1 MSGAEALYAAAAL
14 YAGGTV
20 ADQMAKQKAEGERRS
35 ILNKAFEDNRR
46 TTEKSAQMLADEG
59 AKMTGDARQAAM
71 ADQEAAAYAQTQK
84 DLSGAGGDLVGS
96 ATGGNVSSDF
106 MKAKADKALSEGNR
120 LTAIAKEAAKVRSPG
135 DIMMTE
141 RQRQADLLGRTGSMW
156 GRAKNMTGAAIEDAQ
171 AVREP
176 WYGTAGKIAKQAA
189 MMYAMSAMGGAGGAA
204 GGAGG
209 ASGSGTAMSGS
220 ASVANFA

>member
-20 ADQMAKQKAEGERRS
+20 ADKMAKQKADGERRS
-35 ILNKAFEDNRR
+35 ILNKAFEDNKR

-59 AKMTGDARQAAM
+59 AKMSGDARQAAM

-84 DLSGAGGDLVGS
+84 DLSGAGGDFVGS

-106 MKAKADKALSEGNR
+106 MKAKADKALSEGTR
-120 LTAIAKEAAKVRSPG
+120 LTALAKEAAKLRSPG
-135 DIMMTE
+135 DLMMNE
-141 RQRQADLLGRTGSMW
+141 RQRQADLMGRTGSMW
-156 GRAKNMTGAAIEDAQ
+156 GSAKNMTGAAVEDAQ
-171 AVREP
+171 SVQDP
-176 WYGTAGKIAKQAA
+176 WYGTLGKLAKQAA
-189 MMYAMSAMGGAGGAA
+189 LIYAMGGAGGAA
-204 GGAGG
+204 GGAAGAAGSGG
-209 ASGSGTAMSGS
+209 GTAMSGA